1 VKPKASRLHAC
12 LDNIAWDG
20 EASTG
25 NTSDEAGNQRKDEVI
40 VGLRGA
46 FSQASHDILEHQNES
61 KCEA

>member
-1 VKPKASRLHAC
+1 LHAC

-40 VGLRGA
+40 VGLLGA